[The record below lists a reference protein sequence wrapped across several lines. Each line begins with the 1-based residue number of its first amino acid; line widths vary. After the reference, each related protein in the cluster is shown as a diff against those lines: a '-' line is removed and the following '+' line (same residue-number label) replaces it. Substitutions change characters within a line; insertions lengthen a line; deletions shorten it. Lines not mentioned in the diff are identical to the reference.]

1 MSRFVAV
8 KGRYLHFFSGARFPR
23 QKFVAQFSLLS
34 GSIANIAAY
43 KFVEV
48 GDPVDLKN
56 ALERASREQGLRGSI
71 IVAPEGVNICLAGE
85 SASVNHFVAWL
96 QTDARFADISIKP
109 STSHVV
115 PFKQLKV
122 KVKPE
127 IITMRTPDVYPSK
140 VLRAPA
146 IAPSTLRRWLDNGA
160 VTDDGQRIVL
170 LDTRNSFEFSA
181 GSFEG
186 AIQWGLHRFS
196 AFPEA
201 ARNRLGDLADAA
213 IVTFCTGGIRCEKA
227 ALHLEASGH
236 SNKVFQLDGG
246 ILGYFESC
254 GGVHY
259 RGNCVVFYDR
269 AAVDPALVPVSH
281 ETRQAIYHS
290 GNSVCWRD
298 TVVVPAE
305 VSLAHACLLPL
316 VQTF

>member
-1 MSRFVAV
+1 MSRFVSFND
-8 KGRYLHFFSGARFPR
+8 KHLRIFSGVKFPR

-34 GSIANIAAY
+34 GSITNIAAY
-43 KFVEV
+43 KFVQV
-48 GDPVDLKN
+48 NDPVDLKN
-56 ALERASREQGLRGSI
+56 ALERASREQGLRGSV

-85 SASVNHFVAWL
+85 SAAVHHFVTWL
-96 QTDARFADISIKP
+96 RSDQRFTDISIKP

-127 IITMRTPDVYPSK
+127 IITMRTPDVSPSK
-140 VLRAPA
+140 APRAPA

-160 VTDDGQRIVL
+160 VTDDGQRVVL

-186 AIQWGLHRFS
+186 AVHWGLHRFS
-196 AFPEA
+196 SFPEV
-201 ARNRLGDLADAA
+201 ARDRLGGLADGA

-227 ALHLEASGH
+227 ALHLKATGLD
-236 SNKVFQLDGG
+236 NKVFQLDGG

-254 GGVHY
+254 GGAHY
-259 RGNCVVFYDR
+259 RGNCVVFDDR
-269 AAVDPALVPVSH
+269 AAVDPALVPVTH

-290 GNSVCWRD
+290 GINVCWR
-298 TVVVPAE
+298 E
-305 VSLAHACLLPL
+305 CRY
-316 VQTF
+316 